1 MTCLCTV
8 LQTNLAM
15 CRDTQPGL
23 SCWLNYICVS
33 AVSFIPSRGCVE
45 GSPSFQKGHLG
56 CTTTAE
62 SLRALIYDSCSEG
75 RPARAHPSLQLPPTR
90 SHNAIKS
97 QFIFLGTRISPQ
109 AIQPAA
115 CLFVPPVSKPPA
127 WGNAEDVGGLPGM
140 KSLSFQTGERHW
152 K

>member
-15 CRDTQPGL
+15 CRDAQPGL

-33 AVSFIPSRGCVE
+33 ALSFIPSHGCVE

-90 SHNAIKS
+90 SHKAIKS
-97 QFIFLGTRISPQ
+97 QFIFLGTRTSPRRSSR
-109 AIQPAA
+109 QPV
-115 CLFVPPVSKPPA
+115 CLYLQCLS
-127 WGNAEDVGGLPGM
+127 LP
-140 KSLSFQTGERHW
+140 LGEMLKMLVNSRV
-152 K
+152 